1 MSRIIILKYYIS
13 VAVVIGFANS
23 SYTVREG
30 DDTATIVVEVLS
42 GSIQDDILLLI
53 SFTDVSAL
61 GELIVVI

>member
-42 GSIQDDILLLI
+42 GSIQDDIPLLI